1 MKSDFIVALTQ
12 LASERNLPRE
22 IVVSAIEDAL
32 LSAYKGDSVAAN
44 QDISVK
50 LDPGSGQI
58 TVFILKT
65 VVEKPENNQ
74 QISLEQAREIK
85 ANAEIGEMVP
95 TDSLVQ
101 NAGRIAAQT
110 AKQVVLQRLREAEL
124 ELVLKEYTDKEGQ
137 MFSVTIQ
144 RIEPRQIVVELGRAE
159 GIIPLTEQSQSERF
173 RVGQRMK
180 VILQSVRTSLKGPEV
195 ILSRIDKLL
204 VQRLF
209 ETEVPEVQAGSVEI
223 LSIAREAGSRSKVA
237 VWAKQEGID
246 AVGSCVGLRGIRI
259 QNIVNELQG
268 EKIDVIG
275 WDSDPAKYI
284 SNALS
289 PSDVGRVEMYQ
300 DDLSATAIVPQKQL
314 SLAIGKE
321 GQNARLAARLT
332 GWKIDIKSHEE
343 AMEQAGGQL
352 PNLIKDASEVV
363 GESPVS
369 SVDSLQQE
377 SADQIKQQEVKEKP
391 VFDKS
396 IFEEKAKTK
405 EEVKTKEEE
414 IDVSD
419 VGIKASE
426 QSVEELAKLSEDE
439 LAGITNTKVNES
451 EETESTAKPDL
462 VAELPEDIWDI
473 SKTKSSNAGGLRFA
487 EDIDELRRGTA
498 TTKKRTKRKVIKNS
512 RKK

>member
-22 IVVSAIEDAL
+22 IVVSALEDAL
-32 LSAYKGDSVAAN
+32 LSAYKRDSVAAN

-65 VVEKPENNQ
+65 VAENPENDQ
-74 QISLEQAREIK
+74 QISLDQAKKIK
-85 ANAEIGEMVP
+85 ADVQIGDMVP

-101 NAGRIAAQT
+101 SAGRIAAQT

-124 ELVLKEYTDKEGQ
+124 ELVLKEYSDKEGQ

-144 RIEPRQIVVELGRAE
+144 RIEPRQIIVELGRTE

-173 RVGQRMK
+173 RVGQRIK

-195 ILSRIDKLL
+195 ILSRVDKLL

-209 ETEVPEVQAGSVEI
+209 ETEVPEVQTGTVEI
-223 LSIAREAGSRSKVA
+223 LSISREAGSRSKVA
-237 VWAKQEGID
+237 VWAKQDGID

-268 EKIDVIG
+268 EKIDVIS

-284 SNALS
+284 SNALN

-314 SLAIGKE
+314 SLAIGKD

-343 AMEQAGGQL
+343 VMEEAGGEVPRAHEDTAQMGQQS
-352 PNLIKDASEVV
+352 PVPTSDSVEQKIGSEVK
-363 GESPVS
+363 
-369 SVDSLQQE
+369 QE
-377 SADQIKQQEVKEKP
+377 DVVQEKP

-396 IFEEKAKTK
+396 LFDAVVQDPK
-405 EEVKTKEEE
+405 EEVVVDGSNLEVVDQPTEDLTKL
-414 IDVSD
+414 
-419 VGIKASE
+419 SE
-426 QSVEELAKLSEDE
+426 EELASIVDSDD
-439 LAGITNTKVNES
+439 TQV
-451 EETESTAKPDL
+451 EEPETTVKPDL
-462 VAELPEDIWDI
+462 VAELPEDIWNI
-473 SKTKSSNAGGLRFA
+473 SKSSNSGDGGLRFA
-487 EDIDELRRGTA
+487 EDIDELKRGSSVS
-498 TTKKRTKRKVIKNS
+498 KKRTKRKTKNT

>member
-32 LSAYKGDSVAAN
+32 LSAYKRDSVAAN

-65 VVEKPENNQ
+65 VAENPENNQ

-85 ANAEIGEMVP
+85 ADAEIGEMVP

-101 NAGRIAAQT
+101 SAGRIAAQT

-124 ELVLKEYTDKEGQ
+124 ELVLKEYADKEGQ
-137 MFSVTIQ
+137 MFSVTIH
-144 RIEPRQIVVELGRAE
+144 RIEPRHIVVELGRTE
-159 GIIPLTEQSQSERF
+159 GIIPLTEQSQAERF
-173 RVGQRMK
+173 RVGQRIK
-180 VILQSVRTSLKGPEV
+180 VILQSVRTLLKGPEV
-195 ILSRIDKLL
+195 ILSRIDKVL

-223 LSIAREAGSRSKVA
+223 LSISREAGSRSKVA

-289 PSDVGRVEMYQ
+289 PADVGRVEMYQ

-314 SLAIGKE
+314 SLAIGKD

-343 AMEQAGGQL
+343 AMEEAGGQL
-352 PNLIKDASEVV
+352 PELIKDESKVV
-363 GESPVS
+363 EESTVS
-369 SVDSLQQE
+369 GVDSLQQE
-377 SADQIKQQEVKEKP
+377 SVDQIKQQEVKEKP

-396 IFEEKAKTK
+396 VFEEEAKTK
-405 EEVKTKEEE
+405 EEEG
-414 IDVSD
+414 DVSD
-419 VGIKASE
+419 SSIELSE
-426 QSVEELAKLSEDE
+426 QSVEELARLSEDE
-439 LAGITNTKVNES
+439 LAGITNTEVDKSKSEES
-451 EETESTAKPDL
+451 ESSAKPDL

-473 SKTKSSNAGGLRFA
+473 SKTKSSNDGGLRFA
-487 EDIDELRRGTA
+487 EDIDELRRGTG
-498 TTKKRTKRKVIKNS
+498 TNQKRTKRKVKNT

>member
-65 VVEKPENNQ
+65 VVENPENNQ

-85 ANAEIGEMVP
+85 ADAEIGEMIP

-343 AMEQAGGQL
+343 AMEQAGGEL
-352 PNLIKDASEVV
+352 PNLIKDASKVV
-363 GESPVS
+363 EESPVS

-396 IFEEKAKTK
+396 IFEEEA
-405 EEVKTKEEE
+405 KTKEEE

-462 VAELPEDIWDI
+462 VAELPQDIWDI

-487 EDIDELRRGTA
+487 EDIDELRRGTG

>member
-12 LASERNLPRE
+12 LASERNLPRD

-32 LSAYKGDSVAAN
+32 LSAYKRDSVAAN

-65 VVEKPENNQ
+65 VAENPENNQ
-74 QISLEQAREIK
+74 QISLEQAKEIK
-85 ANAEIGEMVP
+85 PDAQVGELVP

-101 NAGRIAAQT
+101 SAGRIAAQT

-124 ELVLKEYTDKEGQ
+124 ELVLKEYADKEGQ
-137 MFSVTIQ
+137 MFSVTIH
-144 RIEPRQIVVELGRAE
+144 RIEPRQIVVELGRTE
-159 GIIPLTEQSQSERF
+159 GIIPLTEQSQTERF
-173 RVGQRMK
+173 RVGQRIK

-223 LSIAREAGSRSKVA
+223 LSISREAGSRSKVA
-237 VWAKQEGID
+237 VWARQEGID

-275 WDSDPAKYI
+275 WDSDPARYI

-289 PSDVGRVEMYQ
+289 RSDVARVEMYQ
-300 DDLSATAIVPQKQL
+300 DDMSATAIVPQKQL
-314 SLAIGKE
+314 SLAIGKD

-343 AMEQAGGQL
+343 AIEEAGGEL
-352 PNLIKDASEVV
+352 PEVLQDAPQVAEESS
-363 GESPVS
+363 GE
-369 SVDSLQQE
+369 SVDSLKQE
-377 SADQIKQQEVKEKP
+377 SVDQINKEAVQDKP

-396 IFEEKAKTK
+396 VFEPETKDAKQ
-405 EEVKTKEEE
+405 EEV
-414 IDVSD
+414 V
-419 VGIKASE
+419 ASNGSTELAE
-426 QSVEELAKLSEDE
+426 QPVEELAGLSDEE
-439 LAGITNTKVNES
+439 LAGMTTTDGAQA
-451 EETESTAKPDL
+451 EETESSAKPDL

-473 SKTKSSNAGGLRFA
+473 SKNKSSNDGGLRFA
-487 EDIDELRRGTA
+487 EDIDELRRGSGSSNQ
-498 TTKKRTKRKVIKNS
+498 KRTKRKVRNT

>member
-65 VVEKPENNQ
+65 VVENPENNQ

-85 ANAEIGEMVP
+85 ADAEIGEMVP

-343 AMEQAGGQL
+343 AMEQAGGEL
-352 PNLIKDASEVV
+352 PNLIKDASKVV
-363 GESPVS
+363 EEPPVS

-396 IFEEKAKTK
+396 IFEEEA
-405 EEVKTKEEE
+405 KTKEEE

-462 VAELPEDIWDI
+462 VAELPQDIWDI

-487 EDIDELRRGTA
+487 EDIDELRRGTG

>member
-32 LSAYKGDSVAAN
+32 LSAYKRDSVAAN

-65 VVEKPENNQ
+65 VAEIPENNQ
-74 QISLEQAREIK
+74 QISLEQARQIK
-85 ANAEIGEMVP
+85 ADAQVGEMVP

-101 NAGRIAAQT
+101 SAGRIAAQT

-124 ELVLKEYTDKEGQ
+124 ELVLKEYADKEGQ

-144 RIEPRQIVVELGRAE
+144 RIEPRQIVVELGRTE
-159 GIIPLTEQSQSERF
+159 GIIPLTEQSQVERF
-173 RVGQRMK
+173 RVGQRIK
-180 VILQSVRTSLKGPEV
+180 VILQSVRTAIKGPEV

-223 LSIAREAGSRSKVA
+223 LSISREPGSRSKVA

-289 PSDVGRVEMYQ
+289 PSDVGRVEMNQ

-314 SLAIGKE
+314 SLAIGKD

-343 AMEQAGGQL
+343 AMEEAGGEL
-352 PNLIKDASEVV
+352 PELIKNVSQVVEESTASN
-363 GESPVS
+363 
-369 SVDSLQQE
+369 VDS
-377 SADQIKQQEVKEKP
+377 IKQEPGEQVDKEAVHEKP

-396 IFEEKAKTK
+396 VFEAETNDVK
-405 EEVKTKEEE
+405 EEVN
-414 IDVSD
+414 IAPD
-419 VGIKASE
+419 ASTELTE
-426 QSVEELAKLSEDE
+426 QPVEELAALSDEE
-439 LAGITNTKVNES
+439 LAGITG
-451 EETESTAKPDL
+451 TESSKTEEIEPSAKPDL
-462 VAELPEDIWDI
+462 VAELPEDIWNI
-473 SKTKSSNAGGLRFA
+473 SKTKASSDGGLRFA
-487 EDIDELRRGTA
+487 EDIDELRRGTGGA
-498 TTKKRTKRKVIKNS
+498 NQKRPKRKAKAKNT
-512 RKK
+512 RKR

>member
-12 LASERNLPRE
+12 LASERNLPRD

-32 LSAYKGDSVAAN
+32 LSAYKRDSVAAN

-65 VVEKPENNQ
+65 VAEDPENNQ
-74 QISLEQAREIK
+74 QISLEQARKIK
-85 ANAEIGEMVP
+85 ADAQVGEMVP

-101 NAGRIAAQT
+101 SAGRIAAQT

-124 ELVLKEYTDKEGQ
+124 ELVLKEYSDKEGQ

-144 RIEPRQIVVELGRAE
+144 RIEPRQIVVELGRTE
-159 GIIPLTEQSQSERF
+159 GIIPLTEQSQNERF
-173 RVGQRMK
+173 RVGQRIK
-180 VILQSVRTSLKGPEV
+180 VILQSVRTALKGPEV

-223 LSIAREAGSRSKVA
+223 LSISREAGSRSKVA

-314 SLAIGKE
+314 SLAIGKD

-343 AMEQAGGQL
+343 AMEEAGGEL
-352 PNLIKDASEVV
+352 PGLIGDVV
-363 GESPVS
+363 QTVEESPVS
-369 SVDSLQQE
+369 SVDSIEQKP
-377 SADQIKQQEVKEKP
+377 ADQVNQEVVQEKP

-396 IFEEKAKTK
+396 VFEIETNDVK
-405 EEVKTKEEE
+405 EEV
-414 IDVSD
+414 IASD
-419 VGIKASE
+419 ASTELTE
-426 QSVEELAKLSEDE
+426 QPVEELAGLSDEE
-439 LAGITNTKVNES
+439 LAGITSTETTPS
-451 EETESTAKPDL
+451 EETESSAKPDL

-473 SKTKSSNAGGLRFA
+473 NKSKSTNDGGLRFA
-487 EDIDELRRGTA
+487 EDIDELRRGTGSSNQR
-498 TTKKRTKRKVIKNS
+498 KTKRKAKNT
-512 RKK
+512 RRR

>member
-12 LASERNLPRE
+12 LASERNLPRD

-32 LSAYKGDSVAAN
+32 LSAYKRDSVAAN

-65 VVEKPENNQ
+65 VAENPENNQ
-74 QISLEQAREIK
+74 QISLEQAKEIK
-85 ANAEIGEMVP
+85 PDAQVGELVP

-101 NAGRIAAQT
+101 SAGRIAAQT

-124 ELVLKEYTDKEGQ
+124 ELVLKEYADKEGQ
-137 MFSVTIQ
+137 MFSVTIH
-144 RIEPRQIVVELGRAE
+144 RIEPRQIVVELGRTE
-159 GIIPLTEQSQSERF
+159 GIIPLTEQSQTERF
-173 RVGQRMK
+173 RVGQRIK

-223 LSIAREAGSRSKVA
+223 LSISREAGSRSKVA
-237 VWAKQEGID
+237 VWARQEGID

-275 WDSDPAKYI
+275 WDSDPARYI

-289 PSDVGRVEMYQ
+289 PSDVARVEMYQ
-300 DDLSATAIVPQKQL
+300 DDMSATAIVPQKQL
-314 SLAIGKE
+314 SLAIGKD

-343 AMEQAGGQL
+343 AIEEAGGEL
-352 PNLIKDASEVV
+352 PEVLQDAPQVAEGSS
-363 GESPVS
+363 GE
-369 SVDSLQQE
+369 SVDSLKQE
-377 SADQIKQQEVKEKP
+377 SVDQINKEAVQDKP

-396 IFEEKAKTK
+396 VFEPETKDAKQ
-405 EEVKTKEEE
+405 EEV
-414 IDVSD
+414 V
-419 VGIKASE
+419 ASNGSTELAE
-426 QSVEELAKLSEDE
+426 QPVEELAGLSDEE
-439 LAGITNTKVNES
+439 LAGMTATDDAQTQ
-451 EETESTAKPDL
+451 ETESSAKPDL

-473 SKTKSSNAGGLRFA
+473 SKNKSSNDGGLRFA
-487 EDIDELRRGTA
+487 EDIDELRRGSGSSNQ
-498 TTKKRTKRKVIKNS
+498 KRTKRKVRNT